1 MKQKMLVTMKN
12 GKEYELSTNKSID
25 AVLDTIRQ
33 RTRKDMFVYGEY
45 RGRIIIIRASD
56 ISSLEVLNG

>member
-33 RTRKDMFVYGEY
+33 RTRKDMFVHGEY

>member
-1 MKQKMLVTMKN
+1 MKYKMLVAMKN

-33 RTRKDMFVYGEY
+33 ITKKDMFVHGEC
-45 RGRIIIIRASD
+45 RGRTVILRASD
-56 ISSLEVLNG
+56 ISSLEVLDG